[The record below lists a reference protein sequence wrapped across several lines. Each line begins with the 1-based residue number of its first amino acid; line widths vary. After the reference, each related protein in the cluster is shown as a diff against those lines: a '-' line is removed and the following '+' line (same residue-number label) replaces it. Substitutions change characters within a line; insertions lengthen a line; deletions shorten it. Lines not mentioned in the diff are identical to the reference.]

1 MKHFST
7 VMITFAMVLAG
18 ARAPSAAP
26 NRSGAVVA
34 QDASAPAEQT
44 EQVKAL
50 LLKIFMVSARVHDL
64 ASLSASAHWKMS
76 EAEQALLQQQVE
88 QAESEL
94 NTLEKWR
101 YQFLYHPDDS
111 AAAGQT
117 LAAISAL
124 IPEIH
129 RIAQSAGQYGG
140 TTAASQ
146 FKQPLSELAHLR
158 DSLHSALQERFPK
171 QFPAA
176 EVAATPPPTAPKPEV
191 TPKPAAAPLKAS
203 VVPSPPAVPAPPAV
217 TPEQA
222 KAALRG
228 VFLAEARLN
237 DLLGLL
243 KPDQWKMQEAEREM
257 FNVRL
262 QNTETGLKTLEK
274 SRYDFLYNIGK
285 TQLGE
290 QVVSSIG
297 SVIPGIEGVGSSAA
311 QYENAAA
318 GSGFRQAASQLSI
331 YQKTLA
337 DYLAALKAKYEAELA
352 APPAGPHAGKGLE
365 TERIQ
370 APAAAPPPVRTLAV
384 AAPPLTSAQVKQIL
398 HEIYVSEYRVRDL
411 LGQERPE
418 RWKAPPAERQLA
430 LQTRAELLERLSSL
444 EKWRERFSQH
454 PAHMYDAFQTY
465 LAINRIFHPLRVFG
479 REAGKNESENMASAY
494 ERRAEDME
502 AQMNG
507 LVPYIGFILQH
518 ADDGLDTYRSDLA
531 SCQNQLGYAMHQS
544 LERPVGMKN
553 IVPVFKGRRASR
565 DRVEKKDVP
574 HR

>member
-1 MKHFST
+1 MKYFAS

-18 ARAPSAAP
+18 AQAPSAAQSG
-26 NRSGAVVA
+26 SGAAVVEA
-34 QDASAPAEQT
+34 ASAPAKQPD
-44 EQVKAL
+44 QVKTL
-50 LLKIFMVSARVHDL
+50 LLKIFMASARVHDL
-64 ASLSASAHWKMS
+64 ASLASSAHWKMS

-88 QAESEL
+88 QSESEL
-94 NTLEKWR
+94 KTLEKWR

-111 AAAGQT
+111 AAGGQT
-117 LAAISAL
+117 LAAITAL
-124 IPEIH
+124 IPEIE
-129 RIAQSAGQYGG
+129 RIAQTANQYGG
-140 TTAASQ
+140 AATASQ
-146 FKQPLSELAHLR
+146 FKQPLGELAHLR

-171 QFPAA
+171 EFPVA
-176 EVAATPPPTAPKPEV
+176 EAAATPPPAKEKPAQLQPAIAPAKAASTAPRP
-191 TPKPAAAPLKAS
+191 AAPL
-203 VVPSPPAVPAPPAV
+203 V
-217 TPEQA
+217 TPDQA

-237 DLLGLL
+237 DLFGLL

-262 QNTETGLKTLEK
+262 QNAESGLKALEK
-274 SRYDFLYNIGK
+274 SRYQFLYNIGK

-290 QVVSSIG
+290 QVVSSMG
-297 SVIPGIEGVGSSAA
+297 SVIPGIEGVGSSVA

-318 GSGFRQAASQLSI
+318 ASGFRQSASQLSV

-337 DYLAALKAKYEAELA
+337 DYLASLRAQYEAEIA

-370 APAAAPPPVRTLAV
+370 APAAAPPPLRTLAV
-384 AAPPLTSAQVKQIL
+384 AAPPLTGAQVKQIL
-398 HEIYVSEYRVRDL
+398 HKVYVSEYRVRDL

-430 LQTRAELLERLSSL
+430 LQARAELLDRLDSL
-444 EKWRERFSQH
+444 EKWRERFGQH

-479 REAGKNESENMASAY
+479 REAGKYESENMASAY

-518 ADDGLDTYRSDLA
+518 ADEGLDTYRSDLA

-553 IVPVFKGRRASR
+553 IVPVFKGRRATR
-565 DRVEKKDVP
+565 NRVEKKDAP